1 MSIESQGQF
10 FTIYFTGFVCLCFTR
25 PRYQVSIY
33 RTIGPLV
40 LQRSFRKELFDDAI
54 ARMTR
59 ACIKTNMEIE
69 QFKSIQN
76 KVQQLVIQKQ
86 KAEVDYGDIPDEFRG
101 KYYIYMPI

>member
-1 MSIESQGQF
+1 MILSFISPKISAFPHWDLVNADEWKIMFDPSINHQLHI
-10 FTIYFTGFVCLCFTR
+10 FTSYIF
-25 PRYQVSIY
+25 
-33 RTIGPLV
+33 
-40 LQRSFRKELFDDAI
+40 QRSYRKELFDDAI

-76 KVQQLVIQKQ
+76 KVEQLVIQKQ

-101 KYYIYMPI
+101 K